1 MWKRNKGDERR
12 QELTVFKGPLFG
24 KHLAIVRASWRG
36 SHGKAAQ
43 VQEVVIKDRFDDV
56 LNGAKFSEIVSGFLQ
71 SEADVSVYI
80 ECEPAEL
87 GLEDK

>member
-43 VQEVVIKDRFDDV
+43 VQEVVIKDRFDDA
-56 LNGAKFSEIVSGFLQ
+56 GIEIPFPQRTVWFRTEEPRVDPRP
-71 SEADVSVYI
+71 EA
-80 ECEPAEL
+80 
-87 GLEDK
+87 G

>member
-12 QELTVFKGPLFG
+12 QELTVFKGALLG
-24 KHLAIVRASWRG
+24 KYLAIVRASWRE

-56 LNGAKFSEIVSGFLQ
+56 LNGAKFSEIVMGFLQ
-71 SEADVSVYI
+71 SDADVSVYI